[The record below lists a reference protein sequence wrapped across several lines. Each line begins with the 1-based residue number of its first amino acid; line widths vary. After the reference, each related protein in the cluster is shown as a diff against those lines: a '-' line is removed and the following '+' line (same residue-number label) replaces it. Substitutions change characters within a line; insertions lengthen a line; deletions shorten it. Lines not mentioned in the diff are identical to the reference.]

1 MSAARPATAQRAVP
15 ASSFMLIGILAL
27 LWGCNWPVL
36 KVGVTELA
44 PLTFRAA
51 SLPFAGIGLFF
62 GGWWVLSAKNWFK
75 GPVRMGTEAELERI
89 EGGMLPA
96 ET

>member
-1 MSAARPATAQRAVP
+1 MRRLVRVAFRPATASMSAAHPATAQRAVP
-15 ASSFMLIGILAL
+15 ASSFMLIGMLAL

-51 SLPFAGIGLFF
+51 SPKTLAIALASLES
-62 GGWWVLSAKNWFK
+62 LS
-75 GPVRMGTEAELERI
+75 GVDVP
-89 EGGMLPA
+89 
-96 ET
+96 